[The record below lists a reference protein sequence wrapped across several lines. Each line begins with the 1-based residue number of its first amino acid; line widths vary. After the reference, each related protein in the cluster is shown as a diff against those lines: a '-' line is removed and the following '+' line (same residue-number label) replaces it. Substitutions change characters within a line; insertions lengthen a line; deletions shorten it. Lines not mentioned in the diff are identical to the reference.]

1 MCYTVVFDAVES
13 ADDPEDVAELVAL
26 TLTLMLGGDDVVV
39 SDCCKAKPSKV
50 PTDRNRGNKAK
61 NIGVKSTVIRAFCAA
76 GVVVI

>member
-1 MCYTVVFDAVES
+1 MCYTVVFDAAEF
-13 ADDPEDVAELVAL
+13 ADDPEDVTELVAL
-26 TLTLMLGGDDVVV
+26 TLTLMLGDDVVV

-50 PTDRNRGNKAK
+50 PTDKNRGNRAK